1 MLHPL
6 THIGHLAHQREV
18 GVTNV
23 ELRGLNREATVGVV
37 KGDLRNTNLTVE
49 ISGANER
56 GVQIYAYLRIKLQ
69 QNILSPGVIT
79 RSGFYVDAF
88 SLGMDGLTI
97 VSPEDISSDRR
108 AERGK
113 SFFRLG
119 IILHIGRDGRRT
131 EVSVYRI
138 VVRQQ
143 FSF

>member
-1 MLHPL
+1 M
-6 THIGHLAHQREV
+6 
-18 GVTNV
+18 

-37 KGDLRNTNLTVE
+37 KGNLRNTNLTVE
-49 ISGANER
+49 ISGANKCSM
-56 GVQIYAYLRIKLQ
+56 QIYTYLRIKLQ
-69 QNILSPGVIT
+69 QNILSLGVIT
-79 RSGFYVDAF
+79 RSGFYVDAVG
-88 SLGMDGLTI
+88 LGMDGLTI
-97 VSPEDISSDRR
+97 VCLEYIRTDRS

>member
-1 MLHPL
+1 M
-6 THIGHLAHQREV
+6 
-18 GVTNV
+18 

-37 KGDLRNTNLTVE
+37 KGNLRNTNLTVE
-49 ISGANER
+49 ISGANKR
-56 GVQIYAYLRIKLQ
+56 SVQIYTYLRIKLQ
-69 QNILSPGVIT
+69 QNILSLGVIT
-79 RSGFYVDAF
+79 RSGFYVDAVG
-88 SLGMDGLTI
+88 LGMDGLTVVCLEYI
-97 VSPEDISSDRR
+97 RTDRS

-131 EVSVYRI
+131 EVSMYRI